1 TIINQKDGS
10 VNSKTAT
17 LQDSHTYKEYADAL
31 DEIKEAAKIGGVIN
45 DDVKNL
51 VRTQKA
57 VAKYEKELA
66 IYEQKQ
72 DFKTQQER
80 NAYIQ
85 KWRELLNKSTAEQKK
100 AIAVAR
106 ANARGNER
114 LEKAINKYKTM
125 IETARIKQTESKERT
140 RLLNLAKR
148 AAQIAKKSSPA
159 TKAEIEALIGELD
172 LTSKGLQYG
181 TKLNLQKLAR
191 EYEKMKESPNFI
203 PNPDIEK
210 KITRLDRKQIA
221 NMQIEDVRELIDV
234 LRGIMHEIR
243 NANKEIG
250 VERAKNISDIV
261 NKGIKETRA
270 SKGVGNNRLFTVF
283 NTDSLT
289 PMRKFAQLGGWHAG
303 SVMESIGQQ
312 LNDGQHKQMEFT
324 MKSSMHFENFVKN
337 NEKAF
342 DSWSGKNAIWVDSGV
357 SKNGVMIKITPEMR
371 ISMYLHSLNADNMR
385 HIDGGGVRIPSKVEC
400 KMQRTGDALTRA

>member
-1 TIINQKDGS
+1 
-10 VNSKTAT
+10 
-17 LQDSHTYKEYADAL
+17 
-31 DEIKEAAKIGGVIN
+31 
-45 DDVKNL
+45 
-51 VRTQKA
+51 
-57 VAKYEKELA
+57 
-66 IYEQKQ
+66 
-72 DFKTQQER
+72 
-80 NAYIQ
+80 
-85 KWRELLNKSTAEQKK
+85 
-100 AIAVAR
+100 
-106 ANARGNER
+106 
-114 LEKAINKYKTM
+114 
-125 IETARIKQTESKERT
+125 
-140 RLLNLAKR
+140 
-148 AAQIAKKSSPA
+148 
-159 TKAEIEALIGELD
+159 IEALIGELD

-289 PMRKFAQLGGWHAG
+289 PTRKFAQLGGWHAG
-303 SVMESIGQQ
+303 SVMESMGQQ

-324 MKSSMHFENFVKN
+324 MKSTMHFENFVKKH
-337 NEKAF
+337 EKAF
-342 DSWSGKNAIWVDSGV
+342 DSWSGKNAKWVDSGV
-357 SKNGVMIKITPEMR
+357 SKNGVMIKVTPEMR
-371 ISMYLHSLNADNMR
+371 ISMYLHSLNADNVR
-385 HIDGGGVRIPSKVEC
+385 HIDGGGVRIPNMYLYKKGRVSEAYARGKDVKFTPSELETVVEGMTSEEKEFANIAYEFFNKVSKDAINETSLKLAGYEIATVDDYMPIVVDKKFAAGDFESLLHDGTIEG
-400 KMQRTGDALTRA
+400 MGMLRERTTSSKPIVLEDITSVILRQIDNVAKYYGLAIP